1 MGVLPET
8 VILKKLDRKGQ
19 LFYLSFSNGEQL
31 RATPAAVSERG
42 LVVGMAF
49 SPVEFEQLKEL
60 IERRL
65 AYYTAESILARR
77 PYSIGRFKEKLREKS
92 ISSEL
97 ISEIVKEFK
106 SRDLLDDYRYSIAR
120 VQSLLNRKPAGRAF
134 LAADLQ
140 RRLIPRPI
148 AEKAVAEALSGLNEI
163 EIALRLLQK
172 RQASLAKF
180 DLETARR
187 KAYNYLSRRSISYG
201 ASKEAFDRL
210 FCRGGRT

>member
-1 MGVLPET
+1 MVGSPEAI
-8 VILKKLDRKGQ
+8 ILKKLDRKGQ
-19 LFYLSFSNGEQL
+19 VFYLTFSNGELL

-42 LVVGMAF
+42 LTVGMAF
-49 SPVEFEQLKEL
+49 SSAEFAQLKGFV
-60 IERRL
+60 ERRL

-97 ISEIVKEFK
+97 INEIVKEFK
-106 SRDLLDDYRYSIAR
+106 SRDLLDDYRYALAR

-134 LAADLQ
+134 LVADLQ
-140 RRLIPRPI
+140 RRLVTRPI
-148 AEKAVAEALSGLNEI
+148 AEKAVAEAVSGLDET
-163 EIALRLLQK
+163 EIALNLLQK

-210 FCRGGRT
+210 FCRGGS